1 MCAASSH
8 GTFYRKPR
16 EIEALQ
22 RICVE
27 DVKSF
32 YDKFLMP
39 SSSARRRLVCSL
51 VGGAALCTMNAD
63 SPELLSLRACVPP
76 EGPMVD
82 VSVATPTPNLQVE
95 LPAVTQ
101 IDPASPTSC
110 AGRRGHR
117 VPGAAGAVHTEAGP
131 AADDDSWPTFGV
143 ARSGSANREA
153 SRGGGRG
160 RRPRFMK
167 FAQGDGCGDP
177 NCGGMC

>member
-1 MCAASSH
+1 VCAASSK
-8 GTFYRKPR
+8 GTFYRKAR
-16 EIEALQ
+16 EIEALE

-51 VGGAALCTMNAD
+51 VGGAALSTMDAD
-63 SPELLSLRACVPP
+63 SPELLSLRASVPP

-82 VSVATPTPNLQVE
+82 VSVATPTPNLEVE
-95 LPAVTQ
+95 PPAVTK
-101 IDPASPTSC
+101 IDPASPASSS
-110 AGRRGHR
+110 GRGGQR
-117 VPGAAGAVHTEAGP
+117 VPAQPDAGP

-143 ARSGSANREA
+143 ARSGSANRAA